1 MTVGESPP
9 LGTDPLI
16 SQLVADRYRVIRKL
30 GEGGM
35 GAVYLAE
42 HVVIEKKLVLKVL
55 APELARREDLVAR
68 FLQEAR
74 SASRIC
80 HENVI
85 DISDFGQSAEGY
97 VYIAMEYLE
106 GKDLGEVV
114 RVEGALAWSRVRDIV
129 MQICRALRA
138 AHDKGIVHRDMK
150 PENIFLI
157 QREGRPEFVKILDF
171 GIAKIMG
178 LDPNGPRLTR
188 TGMIFGTPEYMAPEQ
203 AEGKEADHRVDIYAV
218 GCIAYHLLTGQT
230 PFIAENFMA
239 MLTKHLMEDPVP
251 PSVRRPDLAITP
263 EMDALVL
270 KALEKDRDRRYQ
282 TMAELLEA
290 VSTCRGPDKASGQHP
305 AASYTREMGGAHAKA
320 ALKAAKPAERASDT
334 ELVPRG
340 WEEAAASEFGDR
352 PARARPNN
360 TLILAVVGVA
370 LGVAGALWFALSRG
384 STPPPAPAPVAAK
397 VNPAP
402 VLAPTPAPAA
412 VPAPALAPVPAAPAA
427 PQATALTAPPTA
439 VAAEPAAAP
448 EAAAELEAPGKHGR
462 PAAHHKTK
470 PGRAQAGAAPAKA
483 SAPPPT
489 KVPPTPTPAKLT
501 PPRPPAPPSDLKPFP
516 GM

>member
-1 MTVGESPP
+1 

-42 HVVIEKKLVLKVL
+42 HVVIEKKIALKVL
-55 APELARREDLVAR
+55 ALELARREDLVAR

-74 SASRIC
+74 SASRIG

-106 GKDLGEVV
+106 GRELGHLV
-114 RVEGALAWSRVRDIV
+114 RDEGALAWSRLRDIV

-157 QREGRPEFVKILDF
+157 HREGRPEFVKILDF
-171 GIAKIMG
+171 GIAKVMG
-178 LDPNGPRLTR
+178 LDPSGPRLTR

-218 GCIAYHLLTGQT
+218 GCIAYHLMTGQT
-230 PFIAENFMA
+230 PFVADNFMA

-270 KALEKDRDRRYQ
+270 KALEKDRDQRYQ
-282 TMAELLEA
+282 NMGEFLEA
-290 VSTCRGPDKASGQHP
+290 VSTCRGPDTPSGQL
-305 AASYTREMGGAHAKA
+305 AAANYTREMGGAHAKA
-320 ALKAAKPAERASDT
+320 AIKVAKPKPAERASDT
-334 ELVPRG
+334 ELVPRD
-340 WEEAAASEFGDR
+340 WEGSADSESGYR
-352 PARARPNN
+352 PARSKPNHK
-360 TLILAVVGVA
+360 LILAVVGVVLGAAGGVWLA
-370 LGVAGALWFALSRG
+370 LHLRG
-384 STPPPAPAPVAAK
+384 APAPTPVA
-397 VNPAP
+397 
-402 VLAPTPAPAA
+402 APTPAPVAPTPVPLPTPAPTPVAA
-412 VPAPALAPVPAAPAA
+412 PTPAPVAPTPVAAPAPAPTVTAPPIAPAPTAPVAPETDKAGHPSVGHKPKPGHAHMPTAAVGPGAASATPPAATPPAAP
-427 PQATALTAPPTA
+427 
-439 VAAEPAAAP
+439 
-448 EAAAELEAPGKHGR
+448 K
-462 PAAHHKTK
+462 
-470 PGRAQAGAAPAKA
+470 
-483 SAPPPT
+483 
-489 KVPPTPTPAKLT
+489 PPTP
-501 PPRPPAPPSDLKPFP
+501 RPPPPPSDLKPFP

>member
-1 MTVGESPP
+1 MAVGESPP
-9 LGTDPLI
+9 LGEDPLI
-16 SQLVADRYRVIRKL
+16 SQLVADRYRVIRRL

-42 HVVIEKKLVLKVL
+42 HVVIEKKIALKVL
-55 APELARREDLVAR
+55 AIELARRQDLVAR

-74 SASRIC
+74 SASRIG

-106 GKDLGEVV
+106 GQDLGQVV
-114 RVEGALAWSRVRDIV
+114 RAEGALAWARVRDILV
-129 MQICRALRA
+129 QICRALRA

-171 GIAKIMG
+171 GIAKVMG
-178 LDPNGPRLTR
+178 VDASGPRLTR

-203 AEGKEADHRVDIYAV
+203 AEGKEADHRVDVYAV
-218 GCIAYHLLTGQT
+218 GCIAYHLMTGQT
-230 PFIAENFMA
+230 PFLAENFMA

-263 EMDALVL
+263 EMDALVG

-282 TMAELLEA
+282 NMAEFLEA
-290 VSTCRGPDKASGQHP
+290 VSTCRGPDTQSGQLA

-320 ALKAAKPAERASDT
+320 AIKVVKPEERTSDT
-334 ELVPRG
+334 EVVAPG
-340 WEEAAASEFGDR
+340 WADAADSEFGERRVRTR
-352 PARARPNN
+352 PGNQK
-360 TLILAVVGVA
+360 LILALVGVA
-370 LGVAGALWFALSRG
+370 LGMAGALWFALSRG
-384 STPPPAPAPVAAK
+384 GASQPSSTPAPVAAPL
-397 VNPAP
+397 PAP
-402 VLAPTPAPAA
+402 VAAPAPPVPAAAPTPAAAPVA
-412 VPAPALAPVPAAPAA
+412 VPAPTPAAAPPAEPAPTAIIAPEPAKPGHASAGRKPKPGHSRAPATVKPAASAAGPAAPA
-427 PQATALTAPPTA
+427 PP
-439 VAAEPAAAP
+439 
-448 EAAAELEAPGKHGR
+448 
-462 PAAHHKTK
+462 K
-470 PGRAQAGAAPAKA
+470 P
-483 SAPPPT
+483 
-489 KVPPTPTPAKLT
+489 T

>member
-35 GAVYLAE
+35 GSVYLAE

-97 VYIAMEYLE
+97 VYIAMEYLD

-114 RVEGALAWSRVRDIV
+114 RAEGALAWSRTRDIV

-171 GIAKIMG
+171 GIAKVMG

-203 AEGKEADHRVDIYAV
+203 AEGKEADHRVDVYAV
-218 GCIAYHLLTGQT
+218 GCIAYHLMTGQT
-230 PFIAENFMA
+230 PFIADNFMA
-239 MLTKHLMEDPVP
+239 ILTKHMMEDPVP

-270 KALEKDRDRRYQ
+270 KALEKDRDNRYQ
-282 TMAELLEA
+282 SMAEFLEA
-290 VSTCRGPDKASGQHP
+290 LSICRGPDKATGQRSV
-305 AASYTREMGGAHAKA
+305 AGYTREMGGAHAKV
-320 ALKAAKPAERASDT
+320 ALKVAKPAERASDT

-340 WEEAAASEFGDR
+340 WEEAAASEIGDR
-352 PARARPNN
+352 PLGGRPNPK
-360 TLILAVVGVA
+360 LILAAVGVA
-370 LGVAGALWFALSRG
+370 LGVAGAVWFALSRG
-384 STPPPAPAPVAAK
+384 SAPSPSAPAAGEAKVIPAPTAAPTLTSVAAPVAAASVAAQAVAPTVPPAPA
-397 VNPAP
+397 
-402 VLAPTPAPAA
+402 
-412 VPAPALAPVPAAPAA
+412 APVPAAPAA
-427 PQATALTAPPTA
+427 EPP
-439 VAAEPAAAP
+439 VAAES
-448 EAAAELEAPGKHGR
+448 
-462 PAAHHKTK
+462 T
-470 PGRAQAGAAPAKA
+470 APAKLGHPSAAHKPKPGHAHA
-483 SAPPPT
+483 SAAAVKPGAGLSPPPVAAPPPP
-489 KVPPTPTPAKLT
+489 KPK
-501 PPRPPAPPSDLKPFP
+501 PPAPPADLKPFP

>member
-1 MTVGESPP
+1 MVVGESPP

-35 GAVYLAE
+35 GSVYLAE

-55 APELARREDLVAR
+55 APDLARREDLVAR

-106 GKDLGEVV
+106 GKDLGQVV
-114 RVEGALAWSRVRDIV
+114 RAEGALAWPRVRDIV

-138 AHDKGIVHRDMK
+138 AHDKNIVHRDMK

-157 QREGRPEFVKILDF
+157 HREGRPEFVKILDF

-188 TGMIFGTPEYMAPEQ
+188 TGTVFGTPEYMAPEQ
-203 AEGKEADHRVDIYAV
+203 AEGKEADYRADVYAV
-218 GCIAYHLLTGQT
+218 GCIAYHLVTGRT
-230 PFIAENFMA
+230 PFIADNFMA
-239 MLTKHLMEDPVP
+239 MLTKHMTEDPVP
-251 PSVRRPDLAITP
+251 PSVCRPDLAITP
-263 EMDALVL
+263 EMDALVA
-270 KALEKDRDRRYQ
+270 KALEKSRDNRYQ
-282 TMAELLEA
+282 NMGEFLEA
-290 VSTCRGPDKASGQHP
+290 VSTCRGPDKASGQLP
-305 AASYTREMGGAHAKA
+305 AASFTHEMGGAHAKA
-320 ALKAAKPAERASDT
+320 ALRLAKPAERVSNT

-340 WEEAAASEFGDR
+340 WEEAAASEPGDR
-352 PARARPNN
+352 PARSRPNQK
-360 TLILAVVGVA
+360 LVLAIVGVVLGAAGGVWLA
-370 LGVAGALWFALSRG
+370 LYLGK
-384 STPPPAPAPVAAK
+384 APAPSPAVENR
-397 VNPAP
+397 VTPAP
-402 VLAPTPAPAA
+402 IPAPTPVLVPPPVPAPTPAPT
-412 VPAPALAPVPAAPAA
+412 PAPAAPAA
-427 PQATALTAPPTA
+427 PQAAAPTTPS
-439 VAAEPAAAP
+439 PAAAP
-448 EAAAELEAPGKHGR
+448 S
-462 PAAHHKTK
+462 PAAPTVETAPVAHEI
-470 PGRAQAGAAPAKA
+470 AAPARPGHA
-483 SAPPPT
+483 SARPRPRLGHSRPSAPAAKPGAAIAPAPP
-489 KVPPTPTPAKLT
+489 KST
-501 PPRPPAPPSDLKPFP
+501 PPRPPPDLKPFP

>member
-35 GAVYLAE
+35 GSVYLAE

-106 GKDLGEVV
+106 GKDLGDVV
-114 RVEGALAWSRVRDIV
+114 RAEGALAWSRVRDIV
-129 MQICRALRA
+129 AQICRALRA

-171 GIAKIMG
+171 GIAKVMG

-203 AEGKEADHRVDIYAV
+203 AEGKEADHRVDVYAV
-218 GCIAYHLLTGQT
+218 GCIAYHLMTGQT
-230 PFIAENFMA
+230 PFIADNFMA

-263 EMDALVL
+263 EMDAFVL
-270 KALEKDRDRRYQ
+270 RALEKDRDKRYQ
-282 TMAELLEA
+282 NMAELLEA
-290 VSTCRGPDKASGQHP
+290 VSTCRGPDKASEQRS
-305 AASYTREMGGAHAKA
+305 AAGFTREMGGAHAKA
-320 ALKAAKPAERASDT
+320 AIKVAKPAERASDT

-352 PARARPNN
+352 PARARPNQK
-360 TLILAVVGVA
+360 LILAVVGVVLGAAGGVWLA
-370 LGVAGALWFALSRG
+370 LHLRNA
-384 STPPPAPAPVAAK
+384 PPPPPV
-397 VNPAP
+397 P
-402 VLAPTPAPAA
+402 VEAQVPVPAPTPAPAA
-412 VPAPALAPVPAAPAA
+412 VPVPIPAAPAA
-427 PQATALTAPPTA
+427 QQAAAPAVPPTA
-439 VAAEPAAAP
+439 APVASPPAEPT
-448 EAAAELEAPGKHGR
+448 EAPAGASEVTAPAKPGR
-462 PAAHHKTK
+462 PSAHHKTK
-470 PGRAQAGAAPAKA
+470 PGRAHAAAAAKAGAATASPPAN
-483 SAPPPT
+483 APPGLA
-489 KVPPTPTPAKLT
+489 PPKQK
-501 PPRPPAPPSDLKPFP
+501 PPAPPSDLKPFP

>member
-1 MTVGESPP
+1 MAVGESPP
-9 LGTDPLI
+9 LGEDPLI
-16 SQLVADRYRVIRKL
+16 SQLVADRYRVIRRL

-42 HVVIEKKLVLKVL
+42 HVVIEKKIALKVL
-55 APELARREDLVAR
+55 ALELARRQDLVAR

-74 SASRIC
+74 SASRIG

-106 GKDLGEVV
+106 GQDLGQVV
-114 RVEGALAWSRVRDIV
+114 RAEGALAWSRVRDILV
-129 MQICRALRA
+129 QICRALRA

-157 QREGRPEFVKILDF
+157 HREGRPEFVKILDF

-178 LDPNGPRLTR
+178 VDANGPRLTR

-218 GCIAYHLLTGQT
+218 GCIAYHLMTGQT
-230 PFIAENFMA
+230 PFVAENFMA

-270 KALEKDRDRRYQ
+270 KAREKDRDRRYQ
-282 TMAELLEA
+282 NMAEFLQA
-290 VSTCRGPDKASGQHP
+290 VSTCRGPDTQSGQLA
-305 AASYTREMGGAHAKA
+305 AASYTREMGGANAKA
-320 ALKAAKPAERASDT
+320 ALKVAKPAERASDT
-334 ELVPRG
+334 ELVPRDWAG
-340 WEEAAASEFGDR
+340 SADSEFGYR
-352 PARARPNN
+352 PARSKPNQK
-360 TLILAVVGVA
+360 LILAVVGVILGAAGGVWLA
-370 LGVAGALWFALSRG
+370 LHLRSAP
-384 STPPPAPAPVAAK
+384 TPVPAPAPVAAPAPTP
-397 VNPAP
+397 VAPPAP
-402 VLAPTPAPAA
+402 VAAPVPVAAPPAVVPAPPVAPAPTATVAPEPSKTGHASVAHKPKLGHAHPPTAAAKPGATSITPAAPTPP
-412 VPAPALAPVPAAPAA
+412 
-427 PQATALTAPPTA
+427 
-439 VAAEPAAAP
+439 
-448 EAAAELEAPGKHGR
+448 
-462 PAAHHKTK
+462 K
-470 PGRAQAGAAPAKA
+470 P
-483 SAPPPT
+483 
-489 KVPPTPTPAKLT
+489 T
-501 PPRPPAPPSDLKPFP
+501 PPRLPAPPSDLKPFP

>member
-1 MTVGESPP
+1 
-9 LGTDPLI
+9 
-16 SQLVADRYRVIRKL
+16 
-30 GEGGM
+30 M

-42 HVVIEKKLVLKVL
+42 HVVIEKKIALKVL
-55 APELARREDLVAR
+55 AIELARRQDLVAR

-74 SASRIC
+74 SASRIG

-106 GKDLGEVV
+106 GQDLGQVV
-114 RVEGALAWSRVRDIV
+114 RAEGALAWSRVRDILV
-129 MQICRALRA
+129 QICRALRA

-157 QREGRPEFVKILDF
+157 QREGQPEFVKILDF

-178 LDPNGPRLTR
+178 VDANGPRLTR

-218 GCIAYHLLTGQT
+218 GCIAYHLMTGQT
-230 PFIAENFMA
+230 PFLAENFMA

-263 EMDALVL
+263 EMDALVG

-282 TMAELLEA
+282 NMAEFLQA
-290 VSTCRGPDKASGQHP
+290 VSTCRGPDTPSGQLA

-320 ALKAAKPAERASDT
+320 AIKVAKPEERASDT
-334 ELVPRG
+334 DLVAPG
-340 WEEAAASEFGDR
+340 WADAVDSEFGER
-352 PARARPNN
+352 RVRSKPTNQK
-360 TLILAVVGVA
+360 LILVVVGVA

-384 STPPPAPAPVAAK
+384 SAPAPVS
-397 VNPAP
+397 AP
-402 VLAPTPAPAA
+402 VAAPAAVAAPTPAPTPA
-412 VPAPALAPVPAAPAA
+412 VAPAPTPAAAPAPTAVVAAPAA
-427 PQATALTAPPTA
+427 APAPIATVAPEPAKTGHASAGHKPKRGHALPPTA
-439 VAAEPAAAP
+439 AAKPAAA
-448 EAAAELEAPGKHGR
+448 
-462 PAAHHKTK
+462 
-470 PGRAQAGAAPAKA
+470 
-483 SAPPPT
+483 SATTPTATPPPS
-489 KVPPTPTPAKLT
+489 PRPTPS
-501 PPRPPAPPSDLKPFP
+501 RPPAPPSDLKPFP

>member
-1 MTVGESPP
+1 MAVGESPP
-9 LGTDPLI
+9 LGEDPLI
-16 SQLVADRYRVIRKL
+16 SQLVADRYRVIRRL

-42 HVVIEKKLVLKVL
+42 HVVIEKKIALKVL
-55 APELARREDLVAR
+55 AIELARRQDLVAR

-74 SASRIC
+74 SASRIG

-106 GKDLGEVV
+106 GQDLGQVV
-114 RVEGALAWSRVRDIV
+114 RAEGALAWSRVRDIL

-157 QREGRPEFVKILDF
+157 HREGRPEFVKILDF

-178 LDPNGPRLTR
+178 VDASGPRLTR

-203 AEGKEADHRVDIYAV
+203 AEGKEADHRVDVYAV
-218 GCIAYHLLTGQT
+218 GCIAYHLMTGQT
-230 PFIAENFMA
+230 PFLAENFMA

-282 TMAELLEA
+282 NMTDFLQA
-290 VSTCRGPDKASGQHP
+290 VSTCRGPDTPSGSIA

-320 ALKAAKPAERASDT
+320 AVKLAKPEERTSDT
-334 ELVPRG
+334 ELVAPG
-340 WEEAAASEFGDR
+340 WADAADSEFGER
-352 PARARPNN
+352 RVRGRSSNQK
-360 TLILAVVGVA
+360 LILAVVGVV

-384 STPPPAPAPVAAK
+384 RTPTPVATPAAASAAAPVPVAVPAPTPAPTAVAAPTSVPVAA
-397 VNPAP
+397 
-402 VLAPTPAPAA
+402 PAPAA
-412 VPAPALAPVPAAPAA
+412 VPTPAAALPAEPAPAA
-427 PQATALTAPPTA
+427 AVAPEPAKTGHASAGHKSKRGHSHAATATAKPGAGSITP
-439 VAAEPAAAP
+439 PAAT
-448 EAAAELEAPGKHGR
+448 H
-462 PAAHHKTK
+462 PASK
-470 PGRAQAGAAPAKA
+470 P
-483 SAPPPT
+483 
-489 KVPPTPTPAKLT
+489 T

>member
-1 MTVGESPP
+1 MKVGESPP

-16 SQLVADRYRVIRKL
+16 AQLVADRYRVIRKL

-35 GAVYLAE
+35 GSVYLAE

-55 APELARREDLVAR
+55 SPELAGRQDLVAR

-74 SASRIC
+74 SASRIG

-85 DISDFGQSAEGY
+85 DISDFGQSAEGF

-106 GKDLGEVV
+106 GKDLGQVV
-114 RVEGALAWSRVRDIV
+114 RAEGALAWPRVRDIV

-218 GCIAYHLLTGQT
+218 GCIIYHLLTGQT
-230 PFIAENFMA
+230 PFLADNFMA

-251 PSVRRPDLAITP
+251 PSVRRPDLAITG
-263 EMDALVL
+263 EMDALVG
-270 KALEKDRDRRYQ
+270 KALEKDRDQRYQ
-282 TMAELLEA
+282 SMAEFLEA
-290 VSTCRGPDKASGQHP
+290 VSTCRGPDKASSQLSV
-305 AASYTREMGGAHAKA
+305 ASFTREMGGAHVQA
-320 ALKAAKPAERASDT
+320 ALKLAKPTDRASET
-334 ELVPRG
+334 ELVQRG
-340 WEEAAASEFGDR
+340 WEEAAASEIRVR
-352 PARARPNN
+352 PARSRPNQKF
-360 TLILAVVGVA
+360 ILAVVGVVLGAAGGVGLA
-370 LGVAGALWFALSRG
+370 LYLRNPA
-384 STPPPAPAPVAAK
+384 APAPTAAGEAK
-397 VNPAP
+397 V
-402 VLAPTPAPAA
+402 TP
-412 VPAPALAPVPAAPAA
+412 VPAPTAVPVPTPTAPAA
-427 PQATALTAPPTA
+427 PQAAAPTAPSPVAPATPSA
-439 VAAEPAAAP
+439 AAATVEAPPVAPEVAAPAKP
-448 EAAAELEAPGKHGR
+448 GR
-462 PAAHHKTK
+462 PAARHKL
-470 PGRAQAGAAPAKA
+470 GQARPSVPARKFGAGIAHPPTLAPPTPVN
-483 SAPPPT
+483 APPPL
-489 KVPPTPTPAKLT
+489 VPG
-501 PPRPPAPPSDLKPFP
+501 LKPFP
-516 GM
+516 GQ